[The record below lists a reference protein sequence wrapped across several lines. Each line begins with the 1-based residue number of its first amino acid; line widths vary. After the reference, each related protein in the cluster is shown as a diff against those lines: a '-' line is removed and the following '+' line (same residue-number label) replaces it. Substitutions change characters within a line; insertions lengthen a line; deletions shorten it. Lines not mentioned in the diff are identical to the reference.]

1 MKNKVKFLEKKDQIM
16 ICNPSTNDNISL
28 RLFCD
33 NREM

>member
-28 RLFCD
+28 RLCYD
-33 NREM
+33 YRDM